1 MKSVYDTA
9 PWREGSY
16 AKDGNKNSKNK
27 IWRRHF
33 KNKKNTKRSKIIK
46 HLKRNSTFEH
56 DFDGFHPDHLTK
68 EEKGKDGKRIADTKF
83 DLFGNP
89 FEDFFS
95 RMPAF
100 ADFLLTKPNTR
111 ELARTPRHF
120 PAADVSDRRE
130 ENPRAGKTSQHR
142 TVALPIFSPNQVFAV
157 DYIGEGVLCVLGRW
171 YLFVSHNPLLL
182 CISHVKQYCNDKK
195 FNVALLVSNTR
206 KQYDVDGPLTITS
219 LRATCE
225 ISRSCELSP
234 RQPQDLIFSRL
245 PIKSSVEQDITISP
259 VIP

>member
-1 MKSVYDTA
+1 MTVCDSHLHHITGVKSVYDTA

-33 KNKKNTKRSKIIK
+33 KNKKNTKRSMIIK
-46 HLKRNSTFEH
+46 HIKRNSTFEH

-68 EEKGKDGKRIADTKF
+68 EEKRKDGKRIADTKF

-142 TVALPIFSPNQVFAV
+142 TEALPIFSPDQVFAV

-195 FNVALLVSNTR
+195 FNVALLVDNP
-206 KQYDVDGPLTITS
+206 KTI
-219 LRATCE
+219 RC
-225 ISRSCELSP
+225 
-234 RQPQDLIFSRL
+234 
-245 PIKSSVEQDITISP
+245 
-259 VIP
+259 